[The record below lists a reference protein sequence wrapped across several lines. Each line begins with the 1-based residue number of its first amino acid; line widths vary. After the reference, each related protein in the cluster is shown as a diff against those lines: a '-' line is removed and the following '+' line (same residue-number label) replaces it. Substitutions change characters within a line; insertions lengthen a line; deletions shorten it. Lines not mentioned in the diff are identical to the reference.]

1 MENNLN
7 SDGLQFY
14 QYQQN
19 KLSPF
24 ILTKLTE
31 HKLTAIHDV
40 GNPGSG
46 TDTICGR
53 VKRTSLLLNLTYV
66 YNNFGSLIMFLI

>member
-1 MENNLN
+1 MEKNLN

-40 GNPGSG
+40 GNLGPG

-53 VKRTSLLLNLTYV
+53 VKPVNGIPTLS
-66 YNNFGSLIMFLI
+66 S

>member
-1 MENNLN
+1 MEKNLN

-31 HKLTAIHDV
+31 HKLTQYMTLEIQVLGQTQYVAEL
-40 GNPGSG
+40 N
-46 TDTICGR
+46 
-53 VKRTSLLLNLTYV
+53 LLL
-66 YNNFGSLIMFLI
+66 GSQPCPVDN

>member
-1 MENNLN
+1 MEKNLN

-53 VKRTSLLLNLTYV
+53 VKPVNGIPTLS
-66 YNNFGSLIMFLI
+66 S